1 MPKSPRQIC
10 VPYSEDAF
18 PHKTLVRPV
27 TLKYPV
33 YTIFLRYLQ
42 RFTGPSKSFAKKLG
56 DRRCQHQML
65 GKKGLSGSFWTSFIH
80 LYVSV
85 PYDLKNTDLILRNL
99 AVQLWVM
106 RSLVLSNSLL
116 CASCEDIQFVNS
128 AAWDLATRIEIVVA
142 KGPSETKIHMC
153 SPCARP
159 LLFAQAEAGAREAV
173 GQHRWTRVCIVQG
186 GCKQIKP
193 SDVSLRTNNL
203 LQL

>member
-1 MPKSPRQIC
+1 MPASNVGKERPQRQLLN
-10 VPYSEDAF
+10 
-18 PHKTLVRPV
+18 KL
-27 TLKYPV
+27 YPFV
-33 YTIFLRYLQ
+33 CFSALWFEEYR
-42 RFTGPSKSFAKKLG
+42 S
-56 DRRCQHQML
+56 
-65 GKKGLSGSFWTSFIH
+65 
-80 LYVSV
+80 
-85 PYDLKNTDLILRNL
+85 DLKESS
-99 AVQLWVM
+99 VQLWVM